1 LENGTFV
8 ASFRPESVTVWTVQ
22 AKFAGDCCWYECESE
37 SWAVRVDEPTFVM
50 KYSLYLGGGIGGGV
64 AIAGI
69 AVYLKKYRQ

>member
-1 LENGTFV
+1 
-8 ASFRPESVTVWTVQ
+8 
-22 AKFAGDCCWYECESE
+22 
-37 SWAVRVDEPTFVM
+37 VRVDEPTFVM